1 MNSNSNTLKYL
12 AIALVAIL
20 FAALIGV
27 VGIGIG
33 YFAGQ
38 ISPMGGPALA
48 LNAQDGGGGIA
59 IAASENAEVIDAP
72 DNFDVFWEA
81 YDLIEKN
88 FDGDVPHGSEVT
100 YAAIDSLMEF
110 VGACEVDS
118 DDGTLQFDPPR
129 TPSDGPANFF
139 FFWETANRLY
149 ADCGDSTPEPEQLVH
164 VAIHGVLE
172 RLDNRYTT
180 IMPPLAAE
188 QFRIDIE
195 SGFEGIGSTVE
206 PTDEEN
212 RTGVRIVKPF
222 EDSPAERAGLL
233 PKDVI
238 LSVDDEDVTE
248 MLLDEAVRLIRGPQG
263 TKVVLLVQRGEGEP
277 FDVEVTRDRV
287 EIPILRSEITD
298 DNLLH
303 IMLADFSTR
312 SNDEVKEAIEQGLD
326 AGVQGII
333 LDLRGNPGGRLDM
346 SINISSLFIENGVIV
361 SESGEKDID
370 HKAKGKALVPELP
383 LVVLVDGGSASASEI
398 VAGAIQDTERGALIG
413 ETTFGKGS
421 VQRLFNLSDESILKI
436 TVAKWY
442 TPDGR
447 LIDGEGLEPDIV
459 IPFEFNPDEPE
470 LDPQFDAAVEYLLD
484 MLNTQ

>member
-12 AIALVAIL
+12 AITLVVIM

-38 ISPMGGPALA
+38 ISPMDAVQA
-48 LNAQDGGGGIA
+48 SYSQDGGGGIA
-59 IAASENAEVIDAP
+59 IALPEDAEVIDAP

-81 YDLIEKN
+81 YDLIERN
-88 FDGDVPHGSEVT
+88 FDGDVPEGSEVT

-110 VGACEVDS
+110 VGSCEADS
-118 DDGTLQFDPPR
+118 DDELLQFIPPR
-129 TPSDGPANFF
+129 SPGDAPANFS
-139 FFWETANRLY
+139 FFWQTANGLY
-149 ADCGDSTPEPEQLVH
+149 ADCGDSAPEPDDLVH
-164 VAIHGVLE
+164 VAIHGVIE
-172 RLDNRYTT
+172 RLDNRYTS

-188 QFRIDIE
+188 QFRIDLE

-233 PKDVI
+233 PEDVI
-238 LSVDDEDVTE
+238 LTVDDEDVTA
-248 MLLDEAVRLIRGPQG
+248 MLLDEAVRLIRGPKG
-263 TKVVLLVQRGEGEP
+263 TKVVLMVQRGEDKP

-287 EIPILRSEITD
+287 KIPILRSEITD

-312 SNDEVKEAIEQGLD
+312 SGEEVKAALEEGIE

-333 LDLRGNPGGRLDM
+333 LDLRSNPGGRLDM
-346 SINISSLFIENGVIV
+346 SINIASLFIEDGLIV
-361 SESGEKDID
+361 SESGEKEIE
-370 HKAKGKALVPELP
+370 HKAKGKALVPDLP
-383 LVVLVDGGSASASEI
+383 VVVLVNGGSASASEI
-398 VAGAIQDTERGALIG
+398 VAGAIQDHERGALIG

-421 VQRLFNLSDESILKI
+421 VQRLFNLSDDSILKV

-442 TPDGR
+442 TPNGR

-459 IPFEFNPDEPE
+459 VTFEFNPDQPE
-470 LDPQFDAAVEYLLD
+470 LDPQFDAAVEYLLNGG
-484 MLNTQ
+484 MTE

>member
-1 MNSNSNTLKYL
+1 M
-12 AIALVAIL
+12 
-20 FAALIGV
+20 
-27 VGIGIG
+27 
-33 YFAGQ
+33 
-38 ISPMGGPALA
+38 
-48 LNAQDGGGGIA
+48 
-59 IAASENAEVIDAP
+59 IDAP
-72 DNFDVFWEA
+72 DNFNVFWEA

-110 VGACEVDS
+110 VDTCEVDS
-118 DDGTLQFDPPR
+118 DGETLQFDPPR
-129 TPSDGPANFF
+129 TPGDGPANFS
-139 FFWETANRLY
+139 FFWQTANRLY
-149 ADCGDSTPEPEQLVH
+149 ADCGDSTPEPENLVH
-164 VAIHGVLE
+164 VAIHGVIE

-180 IMPPLAAE
+180 IMPPMAAE
-188 QFRIDIE
+188 QFRIDME

-248 MLLDEAVRLIRGPQG
+248 MSLDDAVRLIRGPQG
-263 TKVVLLVQRGEGEP
+263 TKVVLLVQRGESEP

-287 EIPILRSEITD
+287 EIPILRTEITD

-312 SNDEVKEAIEQGLD
+312 SGDEVKAALQEGID

-346 SINISSLFIENGVIV
+346 SINISSLFIEDGVIV

-370 HKAKGKALVPELP
+370 HKAKGKAIVPDLP

-421 VQRLFNLSDESILKI
+421 VQRLFNLSDESILKV

-442 TPDGR
+442 TPEGR

-459 IPFEFNPDEPE
+459 IPFEFNPDQPE
-470 LDPQFDAAVEYLLD
+470 LDPQFDGAVEYLLN